1 MALLQSDLP
10 PGTELPDDTL
20 GTGVAAGTY
29 TAAAVAANGRRRS
42 VGGMLSVGASL
53 LWIAAVVF
61 GAIFADLLP
70 LADPAKVKPVDRLQG
85 PSWEHLFGT
94 DNLGRDLFSRA
105 VYGARVSLVVGVVSV
120 IIGLAVGGALGV
132 AAGYLRGRFD
142 TFISWLMD
150 VLLSFPSLVL
160 LMAIV
165 AFTGGGLRNICLALG
180 FLAIP
185 IYARLARAHA
195 MSVSSEE
202 FVVAAR
208 AGGSTRMR
216 VLRREIVPNIL
227 PALSAYGLVAMSLAI
242 VVEGSLSFLGLSVS
256 TPTPSWGGLIASGQ
270 SFIRQSWTWVVFP
283 AAVLCLTVLSLNVVG
298 ERLRRR
304 FEVGGGG

>member
-1 MALLQSDLP
+1 MALPSSELDLEP
-10 PGTELPDDTL
+10 TLDDDTL
-20 GTGVAAGTY
+20 GTGVAAGSY
-29 TAAAVAANGRRRS
+29 AAASHVPGRRWS
-42 VGGMLSVGASL
+42 WGAVVAVGLSS
-53 LWIAAVVF
+53 LWIAAVVLV
-61 GAIFADLLP
+61 AIFADLLP

-85 PSWEHLFGT
+85 PSWDHLFGT

-105 VYGARVSLVVGVVSV
+105 VYGSRVSLTVGVVSV
-120 IIGLAVGGALGV
+120 LIGLIIGGGIGV
-132 AAGYLRGRFD
+132 TAGYIRGRVD
-142 TFISWLMD
+142 AVISWLMD

-160 LMAIV
+160 LIALV

-195 MSVSSEE
+195 MTVSSEE
-202 FVVAAR
+202 FVLAAR
-208 AGGSTRMR
+208 AGGSSRTR
-216 VLRREIVPNIL
+216 VLWREIVPNIM
-227 PALSAYGLVAMSLAI
+227 PTLSAYGLVSMSLAI

-256 TPTPSWGGLIASGQ
+256 TPTPSWGGLIAAGQ

-283 AAVLCLTVLSLNVVG
+283 SAVLCLTVLSLNVVG

-304 FEVGGGG
+304 FEVGAGG